1 MCSLSKSSGW
11 DVGELKVIIFIT
23 DMNIG
28 IYRWI
33 SPAGRIYVGQSKNLK
48 QRKEWYFSGGIYKA
62 SMPKLKRSFEKYG
75 VENHIFEE
83 IEYCSIESLNER
95 EIYWGLFYNTLEK
108 GLNCK
113 LGEQNCIFSN
123 STKDKM
129 SEAKKG
135 TIQTEQQKI
144 KRKDST
150 SKTWKK
156 KMEDGFKRKYWKP
169 TEEGKQKISNAQ
181 KGKTISKETRQKI
194 SKSLEGKP
202 KTEEHRENLSKAKK
216 GKNIHTEQ
224 SKQKL
229 SEVGKLRDMNK
240 VSQAGIEA
248 RKIPILQFDL
258 FGNFIKKHNSASEAE
273 MELKGKKGDNIRS
286 CIRGEQKTAYGFLWK
301 EVEKELKLVK

>member
-1 MCSLSKSSGW
+1 MCSLSKSSCW
-11 DVGELKVIIFIT
+11 DVGELKTIICIT

-28 IYRWI
+28 IYKWV
-33 SPAGRIYVGQSKNLK
+33 SPSGRIYVGQSTNIK
-48 QRKEWYFSGGIYKA
+48 QRKEWYLSGGINKA
-62 SMPKLKRSFEKYG
+62 SMPKLKHSFEKYG

-95 EIYWGLFYNTLEK
+95 EIYWGLYYDTLNT

-144 KRKDST
+144 KRKEST

-156 KMEDGFKRKYWKP
+156 KMEDGFKRKYWKQ

-181 KGKTISKETRQKI
+181 KGKTVSKETRQKI
-194 SKSLEGKP
+194 SESLEGKP
-202 KTEEHRENLSKAKK
+202 KTEEHKQNLSKAKK
-216 GKNIHTEQ
+216 GKTIHTKE
-224 SKQKL
+224 SKRIL
-229 SEVGKLRDMNK
+229 SEYGKNRDLTK
-240 VSQAGIEA
+240 TWEA
-248 RKIPILQFDL
+248 ASKARSKPIFQYDIYDNL
-258 FGNFIKKHNSASEAE
+258 IKEWNSSSEAE
-273 MELKGKKGDNIRS
+273 YFYNNKKGDNIRQT
-286 CIRGEQKTAYGFLWK
+286 IRYFIKTGIQRKAYGFIWK
-301 EVEKELKLVK
+301 ENY